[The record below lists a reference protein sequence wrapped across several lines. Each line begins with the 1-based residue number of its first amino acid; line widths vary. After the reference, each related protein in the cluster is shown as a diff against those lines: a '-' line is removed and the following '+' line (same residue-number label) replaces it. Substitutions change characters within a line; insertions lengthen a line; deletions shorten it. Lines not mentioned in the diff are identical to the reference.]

1 MKMEN
6 KGVDLKQLF
15 IPDQKKMNIK
25 QKDNFI
31 EGTIYKRS
39 QYLKKWE
46 LRYIAINAEGLF
58 SYKSL
63 TEDPFIIKP
72 DTVKEIW
79 TRFQINDRM
88 IVIKIHHGGKKTEF
102 AFPFADYTIISEH
115 NWLYP
120 FYKLMFNK

>member
-79 TRFQINDRM
+79 TRF
-88 IVIKIHHGGKKTEF
+88 
-102 AFPFADYTIISEH
+102 
-115 NWLYP
+115 
-120 FYKLMFNK
+120 